1 LACPRCPH
9 YKSIR
14 RTFAIAK
21 NCGLNVKDEAAM
33 RRAFGRALGRQIET
47 REELTATIGKQSG
60 I

>member
-1 LACPRCPH
+1 
-9 YKSIR
+9 
-14 RTFAIAK
+14 
-21 NCGLNVKDEAAM
+21 M